1 MSKSPP
7 RPTDA
12 ELQILQELWRL
23 GPATVKQV
31 HQSMGGH
38 VAYTTILKLLQIM
51 TEKGIV
57 RRNEEAR
64 AHVYDAVA
72 SQEETQQALVKGLL
86 SRAFGG
92 SASQLVMQAL
102 STNRATPDELNQIKK
117 LIKRLSK
124 EDK

>member
-23 GPATVKQV
+23 GSATVKQV
-31 HQSMGGH
+31 HQAMGGH

-51 TEKGIV
+51 TDKGLV
-57 RRNEEAR
+57 RRNEEER
-64 AHVYDAVA
+64 AHVYEAVF
-72 SQEETQQALVKGLL
+72 SQEETQRVLVKGLL

-92 SASQLVMQAL
+92 SSAQLVLQAL
-102 STNRATPDELNQIKK
+102 AGEKT
-117 LIKRLSK
+117 SK
-124 EDK
+124 EELAEIKALIERLEGK

>member
-23 GPATVKQV
+23 KAATVKAV
-31 HQSMGGH
+31 HEALGGH

-51 TEKGIV
+51 TEKGLV

-64 AHVYDAVA
+64 AHIYEAVF
-72 SQEETQQALVKGLL
+72 SQAETQRVLVKGLL

-92 SASQLVMQAL
+92 SSAKLVLQAL
-102 STNRATPDELNQIKK
+102 SEEKT
-117 LIKRLSK
+117 SK
-124 EDK
+124 EELAEIRALIERLEGK

>member
-23 GPATVKQV
+23 KAATVKAV
-31 HQSMGGH
+31 HEAMGGH

-51 TEKGIV
+51 TEKGLV

-64 AHVYDAVA
+64 AHIYEAVF
-72 SQEETQQALVKGLL
+72 SQTETQRVLVKGLL

-92 SASQLVMQAL
+92 SSAKLVLQAL
-102 STNRATPDELNQIKK
+102 AEEKT
-117 LIKRLSK
+117 SK
-124 EDK
+124 EELAEIRALIERLEGK